1 MKKILILLVIFTTV
15 ASMAQS
21 VGINADGSAANAT
34 AMLDVSSTTKGFLP
48 PRMTYAQRDAI
59 TSPATGL
66 MVYCSN
72 CGPGTGE
79 PQFYN
84 GSSWVNMI
92 GGTALGLV
100 PDSPIIGTV
109 SISGVSA
116 TIPFTAPINNGG
128 AAITSYTVT
137 SNPGE
142 FTGSLSQSGSG
153 SITINGLTPGTTYTF
168 TVTATNSNGTSVA
181 SSASNS
187 VTAILLTSRT
197 LSFES
202 NNGLPLSLYGT
213 TWSSDGAWND
223 IRDYGGTVHSGTYS
237 WMVNLGYNQLVEL
250 LNSANFNAKSIWV
263 YKANGSAT
271 QITIKGYNS
280 SNVLVGTV
288 TTNLSSW
295 SYQQININ
303 LSSVRKLVISTNASY
318 CDMMQGPCDD
328 SIHFDDLIFEQ

>member
-1 MKKILILLVIFTTV
+1 MKKLFILLAIFTTV
-15 ASMAQS
+15 AGMAQS

-34 AMLDVSSTTKGFLP
+34 AILDLKSTTKGFLP
-48 PRMTYAQRDAI
+48 PRMTYAQREAI
-59 TSPATGL
+59 TSPAIGL
-66 MVYCSN
+66 MIYCTN
-72 CGPGTGE
+72 CGAGTGE

-84 GSSWVNMI
+84 GTAWVNMI
-92 GGTALGLV
+92 GGIASSLV

-109 SISGVSA
+109 SIFGVDA

-137 SNPGE
+137 SNPGV

-153 SITINGLTPGTTYTF
+153 SITISGLTLGTTYTF

-223 IRDYGGTVHSGTYS
+223 IRSYNGTVYSGTYS
-237 WMVNLGYNQLVEL
+237 WLVDLGYNQSVEL

-263 YKANGSAT
+263 YKGNGSAT

-288 TTNLSSW
+288 TTNLSW
-295 SYQQININ
+295 SYEQIDIN
-303 LSSVRKLVISTNASY
+303 LNGVRKLVISTNAIY
-318 CDMMQGPCDD
+318 CDMMQNPCDYY
-328 SIHFDDLIFEQ
+328 IYLDDLIFEQ

>member
-1 MKKILILLVIFTTV
+1 MKKLIILLAIFTTV
-15 ASMAQS
+15 ATTAQS

-48 PRMTYAQRDAI
+48 PRMTGAQRATI
-59 TSPATGL
+59 TSPAQGL
-66 MVYCSN
+66 MIYCTD
-72 CGPGTGE
+72 CGTYGE
-79 PQFYN
+79 TQVYN

-92 GGTALGLV
+92 GGTASGLV

-202 NNGLPLSLYGT
+202 NSGLPLSLYGT

-237 WMVNLGYNQLVEL
+237 WMVILGYNKSVEL
-250 LNSANFNAKSIWV
+250 SNSANFNAKSIWV
-263 YKANGSAT
+263 YKGNSSAT

-318 CDMMQGPCDD
+318 CDMMQGSCDD
-328 SIHFDDLIFEQ
+328 NIHFDDLIFEQ